1 MMCPPTFL
9 MFFVHHGTSPSA
21 AKIAVH
27 DILPLVILFKITSYF
42 LYKITK
48 ICLPS
53 LLYTIM
59 GLYFNNFFSIS
70 NHGKIPPHQ
79 NIYLSVANCYHFT
92 SKYIIIH
99 AT

>member
-1 MMCPPTFL
+1 MSPTFL
-9 MFFVHHGTSPSA
+9 MFFARHGIFIPMQL
-21 AKIAVH
+21 KCAVRAPL
-27 DILPLVILFKITSYF
+27 DLVILFKITSYF

-59 GLYFNNFFSIS
+59 GLHFNIFFSIS
-70 NHGKIPPHQ
+70 NQDKIPPHQ